1 MIAIRKITWI
11 FALSFLLFS
20 CSKESGQGPDEKE
33 PGDEQPQENY
43 DDLVLSKKP
52 SGYWLASYGDAS
64 DPALLEAF
72 VLDKAIYECLYEA
85 QNRPNWLPLP
95 LGAVRSLLG

>member
-1 MIAIRKITWI
+1 VYTLLTGREDTEAATERVEQWARRNIDA
-11 FALSFLLFS
+11 FL
-20 CSKESGQGPDEKE
+20 EG
-33 PGDEQPQENY
+33 
-43 DDLVLSKKP
+43 
-52 SGYWLASYGDAS
+52 YGDAS

>member
-1 MIAIRKITWI
+1 MIR
-11 FALSFLLFS
+11 SFDYAAHFPLLTGR
-20 CSKESGQGPDEKE
+20 EDTAATTARV
-33 PGDEQPQENY
+33 EQWARRSINAFLE
-43 DDLVLSKKP
+43 
-52 SGYWLASYGDAS
+52 GYGDAG

-85 QNRPNWLPLP
+85 QNRPDWLPLP